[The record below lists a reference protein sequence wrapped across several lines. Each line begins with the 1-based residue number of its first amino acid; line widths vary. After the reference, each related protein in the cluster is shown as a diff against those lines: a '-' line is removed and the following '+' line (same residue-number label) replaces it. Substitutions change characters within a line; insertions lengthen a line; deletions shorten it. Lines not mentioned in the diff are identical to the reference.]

1 MLSKSFH
8 SLALLFLILTPIIL
22 FSCAKKEDW
31 ECTCE
36 IHTATSSTTETLL
49 IKGKIR
55 SDADRECT
63 QFGNDKAGPTN
74 AYECN
79 LK

>member
-1 MLSKSFH
+1 MRNKS
-8 SLALLFLILTPIIL
+8 SYNLTLFSLILTPLIL

-36 IHTATSSTTETLL
+36 IHTATASTTETLL

-63 QFGNDKAGPTN
+63 QFGSDKAGPTN